1 MAQQKQERKPVM
13 AAIMWKDDYS
23 VGIGAMD
30 TQHKQLITLINQLYE
45 AMQKSATEE
54 AMKTVLP
61 GLLKYT
67 KIHFAAEEKLIGE
80 AGYPELEAHQAYHRQ
95 FTATLTETIEKC
107 KSTGIMPTV
116 SLVTFLKDW
125 LSNHIL
131 VKDKHYG
138 AFISSHQTV
147 GAAK

>member
-1 MAQQKQERKPVM
+1 M
-13 AAIMWKDDYS
+13 AAIAWKDDYS
-23 VGIGAMD
+23 VGVGAMD
-30 TQHKQLITLINQLYE
+30 TQHKQLFALINQLYE

-54 AMKTVLP
+54 VMKTVLP
-61 GLLKYT
+61 GLLNYT
-67 KIHFAAEEKLIGE
+67 KIHFAAEEKLIGQ
-80 AGYPELEAHQAYHRQ
+80 AGYPELEAHQAYHRE
-95 FTATLTETIEKC
+95 FTAKVTETIEKC

-138 AFISSHQTV
+138 AYISSKKTV
-147 GAAK
+147 GAAR